1 MPMLG
6 GHRLG
11 VLCGGHALFS
21 ALVSAMDAA
30 THSVHLETY
39 ILHPEGRALEV
50 LAALERAAR
59 RGLDV
64 RLVVDGVGS
73 GRLAASWF
81 ERLAAAGVQVRVYAP
96 LGRLGLLIP
105 SRWRRL
111 HRKLCVVD
119 GVLGFCG
126 GINLQDDWVALSD
139 QPLSAP
145 RIDYA
150 LCGSGPLVRW
160 MDATMHQLWWRMEVA
175 RDTRRRAFREAW
187 RSWRTHAQLQPD
199 TLPIWLDAWWAQRP
213 AATAVHQATAQLVLR
228 DNVWHR
234 RDIERVYLQAVRQ
247 AQQHVLLAHAYF
259 VPSGRLASALV
270 AAVARGVKVQV
281 LMQGRY
287 EGFMQFHAARPLYG
301 RLLAGG
307 VELHVCTH
315 TDLHAKVAVVDGR
328 WATVGSSNLDP
339 LSLLLAREANI
350 VTTHPDV
357 AAALA
362 ADIGQHLIHSAS
374 RLDATALQNRPWHQ
388 KALDRLAFGL
398 MRLAILV
405 SGQRY

>member
-1 MPMLG
+1 MPLLG

-11 VLCGGHALFS
+11 VLRGGQALFS
-21 ALVSAMDAA
+21 ALVAAMEAA
-30 THSVHLETY
+30 SRSVHLETY
-39 ILHPEGRALEV
+39 ILHAEGGPVRVLE
-50 LAALERAAR
+50 AMERAAQ

-64 RLVVDGVGS
+64 RLVVDGVGT
-73 GRLAASWF
+73 GHLPVHWLHRL
-81 ERLAAAGVQVRVYAP
+81 EAAGVQVRVYAP
-96 LGRLGLLIP
+96 LGSLGLLIP

-150 LCGSGPLVRW
+150 LCCSGPLVRW
-160 MDATMHQLWWRMEVA
+160 MDAALHQLWWRMEVA
-175 RDTRRRAFREAW
+175 RDTRRRAFRDAW
-187 RSWRTHAQLQPD
+187 RSWRTHTQVQPD
-199 TLPIWLDAWWAQRP
+199 ARPAWLDVWWTQHQSVKVA
-213 AATAVHQATAQLVLR
+213 HQADAQLVLR

-234 RDIERVYLQAVRQ
+234 KDIERVYLHAVRH
-247 AQQHVLLAHAYF
+247 AKAHILLAHAYF
-259 VPSGRLASALV
+259 VPSGRLTAALV
-270 AAVARGVKVQV
+270 AAVARGVSVQV

-287 EGFMQFHAARPLYG
+287 EGFMQYHAARPLYG

-307 VELHVCTH
+307 VELYVCTH
-315 TDLHAKVAVVDGR
+315 TDLHAKVAVVDGC

-350 VTTHPDV
+350 VTTHPDI
-357 AAALA
+357 ALA
-362 ADIGQHLIHSAS
+362 LAHDMGRHMVQNACRLEASAM
-374 RLDATALQNRPWHQ
+374 QNRPWHQ
-388 KALDRLAFGL
+388 KALDRLAFWL
-398 MRLAILV
+398 MRAAILV